1 MLVPEPPPRQRMSM
15 LSPTAAVHPQAGKLS
30 PLCLIIKTTNPLYTT
45 QVFLTVLLIP
55 VGFVA
60 YACVAFG
67 SKWEL
72 YLSYRFSHSNP
83 HVRIFYLSWEARDIL
98 RSRVYSTRTDNSP
111 EAGDTTA
118 QASVPTAASTGDS
131 ALASNA
137 APQ

>member
-1 MLVPEPPPRQRMSM
+1 M
-15 LSPTAAVHPQAGKLS
+15 
-30 PLCLIIKTTNPLYTT
+30 IIKTTNPLYTT

-98 RSRVYSTRTDNSP
+98 RSRVYSTRTDSLP
-111 EAGDTTA
+111 EAGDA
-118 QASVPTAASTGDS
+118 QATVPTAASAGDS
-131 ALASNA
+131 HLEYCPAMSLNMG
-137 APQ
+137 